1 MVTEPTVNFSTFLI
15 SLAGS
20 ALVHLGEV
28 HDPQGQA
35 QVDLA
40 LARQTIDVIQML
52 AEKTKNNLDED
63 EQRLLEAVQAELHSK
78 YNARI
83 AAS

>member
-1 MVTEPTVNFSTFLI
+1 MATEPTINFSTFLI

-20 ALVHLGEV
+20 TLVHLGEV
-28 HDPQGQA
+28 DDPKGHGK
-35 QVDLA
+35 VDLG

-63 EQRLLEAVQAELHSK
+63 EARLLEAVQAELHSK
-78 YNARI
+78 YNARV
-83 AAS
+83 ARA

>member
-1 MVTEPTVNFSTFLI
+1 MAPEATVNFSTFLI

-28 HDPQGQA
+28 DDPNRQA
-35 QVDLA
+35 RVDLV

-52 AEKTKNNLDED
+52 AEKTRNNLDED
-63 EQRLLEAVQAELHSK
+63 EQRLLEAIQAELHSK

-83 AAS
+83 SKS